1 MTDQLFTSILV
12 LLIVLVIFGGVGVG
26 VYFMMQKNND

>member
-1 MTDQLFTSILV
+1 MMLGIV